1 MLIHNQRLHLTEEKV
16 KELFKDIDTK
26 NLTIIEDSVKFDV
39 EKKDAEKLIEIY

>member
-26 NLTIIEDSVKFDV
+26 NLTVIEDNVKFDV